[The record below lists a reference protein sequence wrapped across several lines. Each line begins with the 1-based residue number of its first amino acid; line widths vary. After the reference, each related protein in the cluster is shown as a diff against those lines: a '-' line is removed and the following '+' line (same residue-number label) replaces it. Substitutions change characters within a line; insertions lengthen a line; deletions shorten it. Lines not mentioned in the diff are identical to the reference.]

1 MATTLTTEA
10 LIEYK
15 GKHYTGSDIEAMREW
30 IADCEWSDLSPK
42 EIKQL
47 TPVQVLIG
55 IKRNYGGGIPAF
67 IGTIN

>member
-15 GKHYTGSDIEAMREW
+15 GKYYTGSDIEAMREW

-42 EIKQL
+42 
-47 TPVQVLIG
+47 
-55 IKRNYGGGIPAF
+55 
-67 IGTIN
+67 